1 MPART
6 WWRVKLLLVAVSALL
21 MWPAAQRID
30 WQPAYAGD
38 GLVAEDIL
46 IPAAGHHYAIAT
58 RILRPEGPGPYGAII
73 LSHGEP
79 ATAEQRMLESPDML
93 LDTAAVLARRG
104 YAVIMPLRRGYGA
117 TGGVFAE
124 YAGSCGNPDYLRSGA
139 AAAADILTAYDFAR
153 RLPYVDGNRMIL
165 AGQSAGAV
173 ASLFAAAAREPQ
185 GLVAVLAFAAGR
197 GGDPART
204 PGMPCAAEQLAEV
217 FALLGARVK
226 APVLFQ
232 YAENDLFF
240 GPGVTRLWFERFT
253 KGGARAEYVLQPP
266 FGANGHFLFS
276 DDAGAR
282 YWEPAV
288 ERFLRQY
295 GVPFEAKARA

>member
-1 MPART
+1 MSART
-6 WWRVKLLLVAVSALL
+6 WWRVKFLLVAVAALL

-30 WQPAYAGD
+30 WQPAYGGN

-79 ATAEQRMLESPDML
+79 ASAEERMRESPAMLLATAE
-93 LDTAAVLARRG
+93 VLARRG

-124 YAGSCGNPDYLRSGA
+124 NAGSCGNPDYLRSGA

-153 RLPYVDGNRMIL
+153 RLAYVDPGRMIL

-173 ASLFAAAAREPQ
+173 ASLFAAAAGDWP

-197 GGDPART
+197 GGDPVLH
-204 PGMPCAAEQLAEV
+204 PGEPCAAEQLTQV
-217 FALLGARVK
+217 FALLG
-226 APVLFQ
+226 
-232 YAENDLFF
+232 
-240 GPGVTRLWFERFT
+240 
-253 KGGARAEYVLQPP
+253 
-266 FGANGHFLFS
+266 
-276 DDAGAR
+276 
-282 YWEPAV
+282 
-288 ERFLRQY
+288 
-295 GVPFEAKARA
+295 